1 MWADVVFSSSHLL
14 LLGIEMVF
22 FEILKIMLGGGG
34 NSLLGYSN
42 FLFPPLPS
50 LSADMTFGVFIYQV
64 IIDQHGKSLYRWF
77 VICYRKRWRRTRRA
91 LKPLKN
97 SNDNDNTGG
106 I

>member
-1 MWADVVFSSSHLL
+1 MLWGDGVPC
-14 LLGIEMVF
+14 LG
-22 FEILKIMLGGGG
+22 ILKII
-34 NSLLGYSN
+34 
-42 FLFPPLPS
+42 FPLPL

-97 SNDNDNTGG
+97 SNNNNNNAGG